1 MSHDNYSLSARVYNH
16 IRDGILAGTFAKGDE
31 LKEKNIG
38 DELGVSRTPVR
49 EALRQLE
56 LEGLVS
62 IIPNKGAFVE
72 GVSTDDIRDIYEIRA
87 LLEGLC
93 ARWAATRISDELM
106 AAMEENIYLTEFHEK
121 KANAK
126 KLLELDNR
134 FHELLYEAGG
144 SKELM
149 RVLKDYHEYVGRVR
163 KVTLGET
170 KRAKNS
176 THEHKQICEAIKNHD
191 ALLAE
196 KCAREHIN
204 NSKKNMEHLGWE
216 NLIK

>member
-87 LLEGLC
+87 
-93 ARWAATRISDELM
+93 ATRISDELM

-121 KANAK
+121 KGNAK

-191 ALLAE
+191 APLAE